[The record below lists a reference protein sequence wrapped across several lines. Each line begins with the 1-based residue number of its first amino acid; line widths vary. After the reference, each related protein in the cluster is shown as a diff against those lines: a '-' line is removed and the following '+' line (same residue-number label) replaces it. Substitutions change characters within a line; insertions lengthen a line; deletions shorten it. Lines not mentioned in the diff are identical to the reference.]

1 MNRAASFTN
10 DSVRALSNR
19 MIHVLKREVV
29 LAVGCTEP
37 VAIALASCHATQ
49 HLTSELKSIHL
60 KVSGNVY
67 KNAKAVGIP
76 GTDQTGI
83 EMALALG
90 ASMANPSLDLRILS
104 GVTER
109 EQQRAQLL
117 LERAAVTVEIIY
129 DQPGLWIE
137 VLAETA
143 TESGRAI
150 IKDRHDNLVFL
161 SRNHQTEFDLL
172 NDPSKALSSLDH
184 LLDIPLIELIR
195 MIRQMPLSELD
206 FLLEGIDYNMKM
218 ATFGMQMDRGLK
230 FGRSWQRVMQKGY
243 GSEDVGSLIN
253 MYTTAACDARMSGV
267 QLPVMTSSGS
277 GNNGLIAVI
286 PIATLAHRMGAGDEE
301 QARSLAISHVTN
313 SRVKH
318 HIGRLSPVCGCGVS
332 AGAGAA
338 AGMAYLMG
346 ASSEEVEYAVI
357 NVISSLAGMICDGG
371 KVGCA
376 LKLSAS
382 ATMAWQ
388 SALLAVEGV
397 RIPAGNG
404 IVGEDIESTLRNLES
419 VSVKGMCQVDRAII
433 GVM

>member
-1 MNRAASFTN
+1 MSQNSSHMTDQSLKLADRIAN
-10 DSVRALSNR
+10 
-19 MIHVLKREVV
+19 VLKREVV

-37 VAIALASCHATQ
+37 VAIALASCYATK
-49 HLTSELKSIHL
+49 HLTSELKRIHL

-76 GTDQTGI
+76 GTEQTGI
-83 EMALALG
+83 EMAIALG
-90 ASMANPSLDLRILS
+90 ASMVEPVFDLKILS
-104 GVTER
+104 KVTEI
-109 EQQRAQLL
+109 EQKRAQLL
-117 LERAAVTVEIIY
+117 MEKVDIKVDIFY
-129 DQPGLWIE
+129 DQPSLWIE
-137 VLAETA
+137 VEAETSS
-143 TESGRAI
+143 ESGRAI
-150 IKDRHDNLVFL
+150 IKDRHDNLVYL
-161 SRNHQTEFDLL
+161 EMNGKTEIDLL
-172 NDPSKALSSLDH
+172 QDPLSSLSSLDH
-184 LLDIPLIELIR
+184 LLDVTLKNLMNTIR
-195 MIRQMPLSELD
+195 EMPLAELS

-218 ATFGMQMDRGLK
+218 ADFGMQMDRGLK
-230 FGRSWQRVMQKGY
+230 FGKSWQRVMKKGY
-243 GSEDVGSLIN
+243 GSNDIGSIIN

-286 PIATLAHRMGAGDEE
+286 PIATLADKMGVDDE
-301 QARSLAISHVTN
+301 QKARALAISHVTN
-313 SRVKH
+313 SKVKH

-346 ASSEEVEYAVI
+346 ASTEEVEYAVI

-382 ATMAWQ
+382 ASMAWQ

-404 IVGEDIESTLRNLES
+404 IVGDDMESTLRNLES
-419 VSVKGMCQVDRAII
+419 VSIEGMRQVDRAII

>member
-1 MNRAASFTN
+1 M
-10 DSVRALSNR
+10 
-19 MIHVLKREVV
+19 KREVV

-37 VAIALASCHATQ
+37 VAIALASCYATK
-49 HLTSELKSIHL
+49 HLTSELKRIHL
-60 KVSGNVY
+60 KVSGSVY

-76 GTDQTGI
+76 GTEQTGI
-83 EMALALG
+83 EMAIALG
-90 ASMANPSLDLRILS
+90 ASMVEPVFDLKILS
-104 GVTER
+104 KVTEI
-109 EQQRAQLL
+109 EQKRAQLL
-117 LERAAVTVEIIY
+117 MEKVDIKVEIFY
-129 DQPGLWIE
+129 DQPSLWIE
-137 VLAETA
+137 VEAETSS
-143 TESGRAI
+143 ESGRAI
-150 IKDRHDNLVFL
+150 IKDRHDNLVYL
-161 SRNHQTEFDLL
+161 EMNGKTEIDLL
-172 NDPSKALSSLDH
+172 QESLSSLPPLDH
-184 LLDIPLIELIR
+184 LLDVTLKNLMNTIREMSLAEL
-195 MIRQMPLSELD
+195 S

-218 ATFGMQMDRGLK
+218 ADFGMQMDRGLK
-230 FGRSWQRVMQKGY
+230 FGKSWQRVMKKGY
-243 GSEDVGSLIN
+243 GSNDVGSLIN

-286 PIATLAHRMGAGDEE
+286 PIATLADKMGVKDEE
-301 QARSLAISHVTN
+301 KARALAISHVTN
-313 SRVKH
+313 SKVKH

-346 ASSEEVEYAVI
+346 ASTEEVEYAVI

-382 ATMAWQ
+382 ASMAWQ

-404 IVGEDIESTLRNLES
+404 IVGDDVESTLRNLES
-419 VSVKGMCQVDRAII
+419 VSIEGMRQVDRAII